1 MDVAANGT
9 LDLAGLGLSLGGLVD
24 AEPWNASADPSAAG
38 PWPPPNMTL
47 EHYLE
52 RMRGPKHLPLTV
64 VWPLTV
70 IYVVIF
76 VTGVIGNV
84 AVCVVIVRNAS
95 MHTATNYYL
104 FSLAVSDLAL
114 LLLGL
119 PYELSVYWQQYPW
132 TYGEVLCKFRALVSE
147 MTSYTSVLT
156 IVAFSLERYLAICH
170 PLQSYR
176 MSGLRRAVR
185 IIAVL
190 WIVSFVAALPFS
202 VLSTVHYLE
211 WPIGSGLL
219 APESA
224 FCAMLD
230 SYMVYETSSL
240 LFFLLPMLVMVVIY
254 GRIGSKIR
262 SRGRHSLGKRV
273 EGTMHGETKQT
284 QTRKAI
290 IRMLSAVVIAFFL
303 CWAPFHSQRLV
314 YLYGQDL
321 PHFAEINAWLYY
333 VTGVLYFFGST
344 VNPILYNLMSV
355 KYRMAFRET
364 LCGSLSPSAAAARG
378 GFREQSSFRDTSV
391 HQVGESGNGV
401 KWHHR
406 GGNGTAAGGSTRRFQ
421 RHGVHSLGP
430 AVVVA
435 PPASPQAA
443 QLLENG
449 SVLEPHWKD
458 PADPARVA
466 ADVLLDVDVVD
477 GDADG
482 VGADLDGCQSVDDGD
497 AGSELVVMISPAHR
511 KPRVYAVGKVSR
523 KWPKV
528 LMLKVAR
535 KQTPAAEAVPAQ
547 HPAAATAQQGET
559 CI

>member
-1 MDVAANGT
+1 MEAGNTSQASWNTSAA
-9 LDLAGLGLSLGGLVD
+9 DGGLW
-24 AEPWNASADPSAAG
+24 ATAAAAAASGTAAAG
-38 PWPPPNMTL
+38 AAWPPPNMTL
-47 EHYLE
+47 EEYLAAV
-52 RMRGPKHLPLTV
+52 RGPKHLALSV

-76 VTGVIGNV
+76 VTGVVGNV

-104 FSLAVSDLAL
+104 FSLAISDLAL

-190 WIVSFVAALPFS
+190 WVISFVAALPFA
-202 VLSTVHYLE
+202 VLSTVHLLE
-211 WPIGSGLL
+211 WPIGSGKL

-224 FCAMLD
+224 FCAMLE
-230 SYMVYETSSL
+230 SYMVCETSSL
-240 LFFLLPMLVMVVIY
+240 LFFLLPMLVMIVIY
-254 GRIGSKIR
+254 GRIGCKIR
-262 SRGRHSLGKRV
+262 SRGRHSLGRRV
-273 EGTMHGETKQT
+273 EGAVHGETRHT
-284 QTRKAI
+284 QSRKAI

-303 CWAPFHSQRLV
+303 CWAPFHSQRLL

-321 PHFAEINAWLYY
+321 VHFTDINAWLYY

-364 LCGSLSPSAAAARG
+364 LCGGLSRTAVGGRG
-378 GFREQSSFRDTSV
+378 GVGFARDQSSFRETSV
-391 HQVGESGNGV
+391 HQVGDSGGGVRWQRSGNG
-401 KWHHR
+401 
-406 GGNGTAAGGSTRRFQ
+406 
-421 RHGVHSLGP
+421 
-430 AVVVA
+430 
-435 PPASPQAA
+435 
-443 QLLENG
+443 
-449 SVLEPHWKD
+449 
-458 PADPARVA
+458 
-466 ADVLLDVDVVD
+466 
-477 GDADG
+477 
-482 VGADLDGCQSVDDGD
+482 
-497 AGSELVVMISPAHR
+497 
-511 KPRVYAVGKVSR
+511 
-523 KWPKV
+523 
-528 LMLKVAR
+528 
-535 KQTPAAEAVPAQ
+535 
-547 HPAAATAQQGET
+547 AAAAPS
-559 CI
+559 